1 MKTVNYAFTLC
12 ATSHWVP
19 SWLSILCPLDN
30 YHFLRLNEKLLP
42 LAPFISICFF
52 RCIMALFQTKKKM
65 NDCSKQSKP
74 MTLAGLTY
82 PGYPWILNTPLW
94 HDFFSCILAPRPL
107 FSYPLAD
114 RSLIGSFWVFWFTSV
129 ELLRMWSGPLFTRF
143 VLIFEDMGIEGLQ
156 SDSPSISSSNN
167 GRRFVISAHNKLS
180 SSMSI

>member
-52 RCIMALFQTKKKM
+52 RCIMALFQTKKKV

-94 HDFFSCILAPRPL
+94 HDFFLVHIGTTIIVLISPGRPL
-107 FSYPLAD
+107 TNRVLLSVLVHFSWAFAD
-114 RSLIGSFWVFWFTSV
+114 VIRPTVHPVCVDIWRHGHRRTPIWFT
-129 ELLRMWSGPLFTRF
+129 FYF
-143 VLIFEDMGIEGLQ
+143 II
-156 SDSPSISSSNN
+156 
-167 GRRFVISAHNKLS
+167 K
-180 SSMSI
+180 